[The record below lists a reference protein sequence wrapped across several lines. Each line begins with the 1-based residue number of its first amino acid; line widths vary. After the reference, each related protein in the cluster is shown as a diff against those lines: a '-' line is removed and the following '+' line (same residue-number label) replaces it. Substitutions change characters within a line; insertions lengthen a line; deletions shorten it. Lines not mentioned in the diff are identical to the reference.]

1 MIVTARETMNIKAFS
16 CFVTLKLSPIVSSQ
30 NGIKSYSITT
40 KFLKMNI
47 LNQIVH
53 GTREAPD
60 LGEVDTIV
68 RLSPTNELERA
79 TFGLG

>member
-1 MIVTARETMNIKAFS
+1 
-16 CFVTLKLSPIVSSQ
+16 
-30 NGIKSYSITT
+30 
-40 KFLKMNI
+40 MNI